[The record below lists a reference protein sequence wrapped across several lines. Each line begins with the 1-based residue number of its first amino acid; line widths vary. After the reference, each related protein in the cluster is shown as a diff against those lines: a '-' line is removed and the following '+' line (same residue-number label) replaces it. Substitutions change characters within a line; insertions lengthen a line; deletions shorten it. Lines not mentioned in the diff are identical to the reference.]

1 LGTPSHVKTAIV
13 CPCTIYGQGTGPAN
27 QRSAQVPNLTLETL
41 KRGKGFTVNG
51 GKNTWNQV
59 HIRDL
64 ARLYLKLTEAAAAG
78 GEGADWNE
86 EGYYFAENGEFR
98 WGEIAKLIAKK
109 AHAKGL
115 IKTDEVDDL
124 SNEEVAKILAFGPI
138 IWGTN
143 SRGKAQ
149 RARERLGWNPVEPSL
164 EETLDHAI
172 EVEAK
177 ALGLL

>member
-1 LGTPSHVKTAIV
+1 LD
-13 CPCTIYGQGTGPAN
+13 
-27 QRSAQVPNLTLETL
+27 TL

-51 GKNTWNQV
+51 GKNTWNSV
-59 HIRDL
+59 HVRDL
-64 ARLYLKLTEAAAAG
+64 SQLYLKLTEAAAAG

-98 WGEIAKLIAKK
+98 WGEIAKLIAEK
-109 AHAKGL
+109 AKAKGL

-124 SNEEVAKILAFGPI
+124 SVEEVTKIRPFGPI

-149 RARERLGWNPVEPSL
+149 RARERLGWNPVGPPV
-164 EETLDHAI
+164 EETLDHTI